1 MRWPPVLG
9 SSVNAVTAIKA
20 EGDSMVVERTL
31 EDVVEEVEVPLPA
44 VIAVTPDVATPRI
57 PA

>member
-1 MRWPPVLG
+1 M
-9 SSVNAVTAIKA
+9 NAVTAIKA
-20 EGDSMVVERTL
+20 EGDSMAVERTL

-44 VIAVTPDVATPRI
+44 VITVTPDVATPRI